1 MAVDGPVDVEDGLV
15 DAEVGLVD
23 AEVGLVLVEVDCS
36 PEPSCGVLVVGA
48 WTCGS
53 PEPSPEASSEPSP
66 EASCGGTEVVGRC
79 VEVVGECAEVV
90 VGAMT
95 GVCPEPSLSS
105 AISRSWQSSPERIVK

>member
-53 PEPSPEASSEPSP
+53 PEPSPEAS
-66 EASCGGTEVVGRC
+66 CGGTEVVGRC
-79 VEVVGECAEVV
+79 VAVVGECAEVV